1 MTLGH
6 IFRLIEIFFGQMSI
20 IKCISH
26 VFDSILD
33 GVLTVL
39 GLTVFLI
46 PKGPSHCARFVGV
59 VGAL

>member
-6 IFRLIEIFFGQMSI
+6 IFRLIEGFFGQMSI

-26 VFDSILD
+26 VLESILD

-39 GLTVFLI
+39 GLTVFFNSEGSIALCDLI
-46 PKGPSHCARFVGV
+46 
-59 VGAL
+59 